1 MRERGEVGIYGRR
14 SEYSGGGGGEK
25 DLGSCRED
33 LTGGLEGTLF
43 RT

>member
-1 MRERGEVGIYGRR
+1 MEGGVSTVGE
-14 SEYSGGGGGEK
+14 GGGEK